1 MKFIINTS
9 LDPHFCAIFSEEN
22 KLIEKKAWT
31 NRSQDGHNIY
41 EFLANYDTDE
51 ISLCG
56 AVSGPGGFAS
66 LRASACVI
74 TSISF
79 ANRIDLHQISAE
91 KLMNLVLGSDEFL
104 LNSFGNSVWKVLDGT
119 IKRVSLDDIDKDS
132 AYFVDVLPQAK
143 AAAFTKKIK
152 HSLEGIESVL
162 LQGLIDSPERK
173 VFIPH
178 YEFPPV

>member
-9 LDPHFCAIFSEEN
+9 LDPHFCAIFSREN
-22 KLIEKKAWT
+22 ILLEKKTWT
-31 NRSQDGHNIY
+31 HRSQDGQNIY
-41 EFLANYDTDE
+41 ELLSHYE
-51 ISLCG
+51 INKIDFCG

-79 ANRIDLHQISAE
+79 ANTIKIHQISAE
-91 KLMNLVLGSDEFL
+91 KLMNLVLGNDDFL
-104 LNSFGNSVWKVLDGT
+104 LNSFGDSVWEIVDKK
-119 IKRVSLDDIDKDS
+119 IARVSLTDIDINK
-132 AYFVDVLPQAK
+132 AYFVDVLPQSK
-143 AAAFTKKIK
+143 AALFPKKIK
-152 HSLEGIESVL
+152 YSLENIENVL
-162 LQGLIDSPERK
+162 LRGLIDSEPSE